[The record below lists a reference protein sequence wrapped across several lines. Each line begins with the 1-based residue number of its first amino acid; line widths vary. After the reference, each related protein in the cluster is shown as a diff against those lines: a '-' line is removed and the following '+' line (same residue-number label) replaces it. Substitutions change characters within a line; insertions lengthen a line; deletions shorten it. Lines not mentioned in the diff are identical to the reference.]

1 MEISNSV
8 KKQLVKNIKG
18 DVFFDELTRR
28 VYAYS
33 ASICY
38 MLPAAVI
45 YPKDKLDV
53 IQSIR
58 IASQANIPLTARGA
72 GSGVAGQN
80 LGEGIILD
88 FSKHMNRI
96 IHVDSQKKSVFVEPG
111 LVHAKLQKAVLP
123 QGLFFPPDPSSSH
136 YATIGG
142 MVANNSG
149 GAHSLCYGTTKNYVR
164 SLKLVTSSAEE
175 MIVTRQGYAPSK
187 YKNQVNELLKE
198 VSFILK
204 NNRPESF
211 RNSCGYNL
219 FDAMREDGEIDLT
232 KIFCGSE
239 GTLGI
244 FTEIELELLKLPD
257 YRNAVLLY
265 YKDDLS
271 AFSEIKHFLDLRP
284 STVQALGFE
293 FLQIIA
299 SEYPEIYSRFSKGTR
314 FIFLVEFDGDDLGD
328 LKKRAKE
335 LTKRTSASEF
345 YIAENAAELG
355 WFWEIRR
362 SAVAYLGRLPGKK
375 PTRWI
380 EDAAVPVEKLPDF
393 VLGLN
398 NLLKKYDTSAALFG
412 HAGQGLLHF
421 SPRLNRMTP
430 EFSKTIE
437 NLGWEHAMLSKELKG
452 VPSGEHGD
460 GLLRTPYLK
469 QFWGEVYPFFVK
481 TKKIFDPNF
490 RFNPLSV
497 VPEREY
503 SVKDFLRYYEG
514 YGHVDSGT
522 LNDFITEIES
532 CTGCGKCSSFC
543 PVTRSVEGEIGSTR
557 ARLNLLREVVAG
569 HLKEPFDRS
578 DILEY
583 FYLCLH
589 CKTCKRECPTGIDL
603 AGILEA
609 YFQEKHLHKSANF
622 PEKILSKSRLMGRL
636 GQKSSRFLKAGLKF
650 RLFERL
656 NGIFGFSNLK
666 HLSFEPFR
674 QKEISIKKGN
684 KGRKVVI
691 FSGCTGDFFNSSEI
705 KSALKLLE
713 KFQFD
718 VKIKSG
724 HCCGEPAFIRGFKAE
739 GEAELK
745 QAIEDLKPDI
755 EADTPVLFTSA
766 SCLLPFL
773 EYSKTVSEETVVKK
787 IQRNFFEVTAFLKDQ
802 ILTLYKT
809 STETNQAAANPQL
822 SDWIADRFFNKVD
835 LKVAVQFPCHL
846 KTLKQDKSLIEFI
859 RLLPLKSVIELQST
873 CCGFGGSKGF
883 EKKWAKHAEKI
894 GQSLLDEIKI
904 SRPDVIVSPCI
915 TCRFQIRNLLSERT
929 LFSESEDLHNLI
941 LSKNVPSNKILV
953 VHPLVLASQMLNPNS
968 L

>member
-1 MEISNSV
+1 MKISNSA
-8 KKQLVKNIKG
+8 KKHLVKNIKG

-28 VYAYS
+28 IYAYS

-38 MLPAAVI
+38 ILPTAVI
-45 YPKDKLDV
+45 YPKDKADV

-58 IASQANIPLTARGA
+58 IASQENIPLTARGA

-88 FSKHMNRI
+88 FSKHMKRI
-96 IHVDSQKKSVFVEPG
+96 IHVDSRKKTALVEPG
-111 LVHAKLQKAVLP
+111 LVRTNLQKAILP
-123 QGLFFPPDPSSSH
+123 QGLFFPPDPSSSD

-164 SLKLVTSSAEE
+164 SLKLITSDAEE
-175 MIVTRQGYAPSK
+175 MIVTNQGTAPSK
-187 YKNQVNELLKE
+187 YKNQVDELLKE
-198 VSFILK
+198 ASFILQ

-219 FDAMREDGEIDLT
+219 FDTLREDGETDLT

-244 FTEIELELLKLPD
+244 FTEIELELLELPH

-271 AFSEIKHFLDLRP
+271 AFSEVKNFLDLQP
-284 STVQALGFE
+284 STVQALGDE

-314 FIFLVEFDGDDLGD
+314 FIFLVEFDGDDLED

-335 LTKRTSASEF
+335 LTKRASAHKF
-345 YIAENAAELG
+345 YTAENAAELA

-362 SAVAYLGRLPGKK
+362 SAAAYLGRLPGKK

-380 EDAAVPVEKLPDF
+380 EDAAFPAEKLTDF

-398 NLLKKYDTSAALFG
+398 NLLKKYNTSAALFG

-430 EFSKTIE
+430 EYSKTIE
-437 NLGWEHAMLSKELKG
+437 NLGLEHTLLSKELKG

-469 QFWGEVYPFFVK
+469 QFWGDVYPFFVK

-490 RFNPLSV
+490 RLNPLSV

-503 SVKDFLRYYEG
+503 RVKDFMRYYEG
-514 YGHVDSGT
+514 YGHIDSGT
-522 LNDFITEIES
+522 LNDFIDEIES
-532 CTGCGKCSSFC
+532 CTGCGKCSGFC
-543 PVTRSVEGEIGSTR
+543 PVTRSVEGEIGSSR
-557 ARLNLLREVVAG
+557 ARINLLREVVAG

-589 CKTCKRECPTGIDL
+589 CKTCKRECPAGIDL
-603 AGILEA
+603 ARILEA
-609 YFQEKHLHKSANF
+609 YFEEKHLHKSAGLT
-622 PEKILSKSRLMGRL
+622 EKILSKPRSMERLT
-636 GQKSSRFLKAGLKF
+636 QKSSRFLKALLYSRF
-650 RLFERL
+650 FERIS
-656 NGIFGFSNLK
+656 GIFGFSNLK

-684 KGRKVVI
+684 KDRQVVI

-713 KFQFD
+713 KFQFEA
-718 VKIKSG
+718 KIKSG
-724 HCCGEPAFIRGFKAE
+724 YCCGEPAFIRGFKTQGETKLKKSIE
-739 GEAELK
+739 GLK
-745 QAIEDLKPDI
+745 HDI
-755 EADTPVLFTSA
+755 ESETPVLFTSA

-773 EYSKTVSEETVVKK
+773 EYSKTVSEETVIKK
-787 IQRNFFEVTAFLKDQ
+787 MQRNFFEATVFLKDQ
-802 ILTLYKT
+802 ILRTYDT
-809 STETNQAAANPQL
+809 SVAANQAETDPKL
-822 SDWIADRFFNKVD
+822 RDWISERFFEKVD
-835 LKVAVQFPCHL
+835 LKVAVQIPCHL
-846 KTLKQDKSLIEFI
+846 KILKQEKSVYEFI
-859 RLLPLKSVIELQST
+859 RLLPLKSVIELKST

-894 GQSLLDEIKI
+894 GQSLLDEIMTAK
-904 SRPDVIVSPCI
+904 PDVIVSPCV
-915 TCRFQIRNLLSERT
+915 TCRFQIRNILSEKT
-929 LFSESEDLHNLI
+929 LFSESEDLHNRI
-941 LSKNVPSNKILV
+941 FSKNAHSNKILV
-953 VHPLVLASQMLNPNS
+953 VHPLILASQMLK
-968 L
+968 

>member
-1 MEISNSV
+1 MKISNSA
-8 KKQLVKNIKG
+8 KKHLVKNIKG

-28 VYAYS
+28 IYAYS

-38 MLPAAVI
+38 ILPTAVI
-45 YPKDKLDV
+45 YPKDKADV

-58 IASQANIPLTARGA
+58 IASQENIPLTARGA

-88 FSKHMNRI
+88 FSKHMKRI
-96 IHVDSQKKSVFVEPG
+96 IHVDSRKKTALVEPG
-111 LVHAKLQKAVLP
+111 LVRTNLQKAILP
-123 QGLFFPPDPSSSH
+123 QGLFFPPDPSSSD

-164 SLKLVTSSAEE
+164 SLKLITSDAEE
-175 MIVTRQGYAPSK
+175 MIVTNQGTAPSK
-187 YKNQVNELLKE
+187 YKNQVDELLKE
-198 VSFILK
+198 ASFILQ

-219 FDAMREDGEIDLT
+219 FDTLREDGETDLT

-244 FTEIELELLKLPD
+244 FTEIELELLELPH

-271 AFSEIKHFLDLRP
+271 AFSEVKNFLDLQP
-284 STVQALGFE
+284 STVQALGDE

-314 FIFLVEFDGDDLGD
+314 FIFLVEFDGDDLED

-335 LTKRTSASEF
+335 LTKRASAHKF
-345 YIAENAAELG
+345 YTAENAAELA

-362 SAVAYLGRLPGKK
+362 SAAAYLGRLPGKK

-380 EDAAVPVEKLPDF
+380 EDAAFPAEKLTDF

-398 NLLKKYDTSAALFG
+398 NLLKKYNTSAALFG

-430 EFSKTIE
+430 EYSKTIE
-437 NLGWEHAMLSKELKG
+437 NLGLEHTLLSKELKG

-469 QFWGEVYPFFVK
+469 QFWGDVYPFFVK

-490 RFNPLSV
+490 RLNPLSV

-503 SVKDFLRYYEG
+503 RVKDFMRYYEG
-514 YGHVDSGT
+514 YGHIDSGT
-522 LNDFITEIES
+522 LNDFIDEIES
-532 CTGCGKCSSFC
+532 CTGCGKCSGFC
-543 PVTRSVEGEIGSTR
+543 PVTRSVEGEIGSSR
-557 ARLNLLREVVAG
+557 ARINLLREVVAG

-589 CKTCKRECPTGIDL
+589 CKTCKRECPAGIDL
-603 AGILEA
+603 ARILEA
-609 YFQEKHLHKSANF
+609 YFEEKHLHKSAGLT
-622 PEKILSKSRLMGRL
+622 EKILSKPRSMERLT
-636 GQKSSRFLKAGLKF
+636 QKSSRFLKALLYSRF
-650 RLFERL
+650 FERIS
-656 NGIFGFSNLK
+656 GIFGFSNLK

-684 KGRKVVI
+684 KDRQVVI

-713 KFQFD
+713 KFQFEA
-718 VKIKSG
+718 KIKSG
-724 HCCGEPAFIRGFKAE
+724 YCCGEPAFIRGFKTQGETKLKKSIE
-739 GEAELK
+739 GLK
-745 QAIEDLKPDI
+745 HDI
-755 EADTPVLFTSA
+755 ESETPVLFTSA

-773 EYSKTVSEETVVKK
+773 EYSKTVSEETVIKK
-787 IQRNFFEVTAFLKDQ
+787 MQRNFFEATVFLKDQ
-802 ILTLYKT
+802 ILRTYDT
-809 STETNQAAANPQL
+809 SVAANQAETDPKL
-822 SDWIADRFFNKVD
+822 RDWISERFFKKVD
-835 LKVAVQFPCHL
+835 LKVAVQIPCHL
-846 KTLKQDKSLIEFI
+846 KILKQEKSVYEFI
-859 RLLPLKSVIELQST
+859 RLLPLKSVIELKST

-894 GQSLLDEIKI
+894 GQSLLDEIMTAK
-904 SRPDVIVSPCI
+904 PDVIVSPCV
-915 TCRFQIRNLLSERT
+915 TCRFQIRNILSEKT
-929 LFSESEDLHNLI
+929 LFSESEDLHNRI
-941 LSKNVPSNKILV
+941 FSKNAHSNKILV
-953 VHPLVLASQMLNPNS
+953 VHPLILASQMLK
-968 L
+968 